1 MPRWGGWLRQI
12 SASWGGSV
20 LRNGRSSY
28 TALLPGGRVAGRWG
42 ETWGWFQ
49 TVRQLT
55 NYAISLRLKAS
66 REQRIA
72 GPITFS
78 LWGAMLTLVPR
89 RGHVNSRENMATAEY
104 RRAMAPSIVKK
115 SLALQ
120 RIGTQLRFSVPYSLW
135 PKYDPTISA
144 PRQTSGNSLDPILG
158 ALLMRPV
165 VLGDFDAE
173 FDGRS
178 VPPSS
183 GGVPTNTGLVPTEP
197 CFPGSW
203 YTTR

>member
-104 RRAMAPSIVKK
+104 RRGHGTLHCEKVIGPATNRDSIAVF
-115 SLALQ
+115 SAIFTLAEVRPYDFRTSANFGQ
-120 RIGTQLRFSVPYSLW
+120 FSRSNTRGTAHAACCFRRFRRRV
-135 PKYDPTISA
+135 
-144 PRQTSGNSLDPILG
+144 
-158 ALLMRPV
+158 
-165 VLGDFDAE
+165 
-173 FDGRS
+173 
-178 VPPSS
+178 
-183 GGVPTNTGLVPTEP
+183 
-197 CFPGSW
+197 
-203 YTTR
+203 